1 MEYIIQNPQQLGSV
15 VQGIRQARSLTQG
28 AIGKRVGIGQSS
40 VSGLEAN
47 PAPASLSQ
55 VFKLL
60 SALNLEL
67 VIRDRAKQA
76 KQSDW

>member
-1 MEYIIQNPQQLGSV
+1 MEYILQNPQQLGSV
-15 VQGIRQARSLTQG
+15 VQGIRRARRLTQG
-28 AIGKRVGIGQSS
+28 AVGKRVGIRQSS

-60 SALNLEL
+60 SALDLEL
-67 VIRDRAKQA
+67 VIRDRSKSTG
-76 KQSDW
+76 KSDW